1 MTLTSSQSPSS
12 QPCRIQSDHINS
24 GVRITSCEIEKDQG
38 EKKLTQI
45 SIKGEAANSNTQA
58 AIVYATKVKGNPALQ
73 SFNWNYKPQV
83 PKDGKVP
90 FDIVGITKNDSAET
104 Q

>member
-1 MTLTSSQSPSS
+1 VELLFQCLGPLYETATP
-12 QPCRIQSDHINS
+12 